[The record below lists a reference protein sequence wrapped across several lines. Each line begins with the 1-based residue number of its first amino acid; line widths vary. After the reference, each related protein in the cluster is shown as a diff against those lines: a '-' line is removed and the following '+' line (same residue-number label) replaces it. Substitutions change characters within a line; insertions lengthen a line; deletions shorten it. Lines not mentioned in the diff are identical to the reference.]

1 MKGSYLGEFEEIIL
15 LLVAVM
21 NDDAYGLAIQE
32 QFQIQTDRTAAIG
45 AVHSAL
51 NRLEAKGFVDSKMAD
66 ATSERGGRR
75 KRIFTV
81 TSAGKVALEK
91 SRELRNDLWNQI
103 PELSWKGLKLS
114 PYGID
119 FT

>member
-21 NDDAYGLAIQE
+21 NEDAYGLAIQE
-32 QFQIQTDRTAAIG
+32 RFEQQTGRTAAIG

-51 NRLEAKGFVDSKMAD
+51 NRLEEKNFLESKMAD

-81 TSAGKVALEK
+81 TAAGKAALET
-91 SRELRNDLWNQI
+91 SRQLRNNLWEQI
-103 PELSWKGLKLS
+103 PELTWKGLNLS
-114 PYGID
+114 PIW
-119 FT
+119 F